1 MVFEWIL
8 IDYDDGTYM
17 SQNVSNDF
25 HSFTLLAEPV
35 DLHFR
40 PEIDQNR
47 PKNADFHKN
56 VRPEVDDWYLNGF

>member
-1 MVFEWIL
+1 
-8 IDYDDGTYM
+8 M